1 MTDTLTTQKD
11 LDLLDDI
18 LPPGDKGGK
27 DAEPAEGAKD
37 AAEKETPKSDGLFD
51 GLDDDDDK
59 GADKPKGKPAE
70 GDAAEAKDK
79 PAEGADADGKA
90 DAKDE
95 PKGEADKATDE
106 AWRDRVA
113 DKILGP
119 LKDKLSAKK
128 FEQRRESL
136 MGQLKRLKTPEDAAA
151 SWVMLNEKVRSGD
164 HKRLS
169 EEASPEEAAAWRKEN
184 GIPEAPE
191 KYDIPAIPGHVWSD
205 ADNPTLATFKATA
218 HAVDLNQSQVNK
230 LTEWWVAQQRES
242 EAEYD
247 AKLKQLDRQDKEAC
261 HDAIRAEMGISEFKP
276 SMAIMKR
283 FIEDEEVFGDGA
295 AEKIISARYFDE
307 ETGMWRRLTSLP
319 EIARGLIGLA
329 TERYGE
335 GAMVSADG
343 RPSVTA
349 NRLDELDKIMKTD
362 YDRYV
367 REGMADE
374 AMAIRRKQEERENK
388 RASRR

>member
-18 LPPGDKGGK
+18 LPPEGRGGK
-27 DAEPAEGAKD
+27 DAATETDASKD
-37 AAEKETPKSDGLFD
+37 APAEKEAPKSGGLFD
-51 GLDDDDDK
+51 GLDGDDDK
-59 GADKPKGKPAE
+59 GAGKPKA
-70 GDAAEAKDK
+70 DA
-79 PAEGADADGKA
+79 ADGKDKSA
-90 DAKDE
+90 DGTDAEAEPDAKDE
-95 PKGEADKATDE
+95 SKTGADKAADE

-113 DKILGP
+113 DKILAP

-128 FEQRRESL
+128 FEQRREQII
-136 MGQLKRLKTPEDAAA
+136 GQLKRSKSMDDAVVSGIMAQ
-151 SWVMLNEKVRSGD
+151 EKLRSGE
-164 HKRLS
+164 HRKLA

-184 GIPEAPE
+184 GIPEAAE

-218 HAVDLNQSQVNK
+218 HASDLTQAQVNK
-230 LTEWWVAQQRES
+230 LTEWWVGQQRES

-247 AKLKQLDRQDKEAC
+247 GKLKQLDRQDKEAC

-283 FIEDEEVFGDGA
+283 FIEDEEVFGEGS
-295 AEKIISARYFDE
+295 AEKIISARFFDE

-335 GAMVSADG
+335 GAMANGDG

-349 NRLDELDKIMKTD
+349 NRLDEIDKVMKTD
-362 YDRYV
+362 YDKYV
-367 REGMADE
+367 REGLADE

-388 RASRR
+388 RALRR